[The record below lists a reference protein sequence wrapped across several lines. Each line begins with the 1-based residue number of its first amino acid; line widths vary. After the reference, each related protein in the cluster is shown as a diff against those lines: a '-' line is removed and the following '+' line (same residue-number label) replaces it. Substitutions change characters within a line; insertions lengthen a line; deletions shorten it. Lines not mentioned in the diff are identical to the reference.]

1 MANRGALLECWC
13 ERWGSIYTTG
23 RRPITPPLAVASRLQ
38 PPARAQDGTEGRNPI
53 KGRLKAAHYYNLSSG
68 LVKHTSSG
76 CNTATLK
83 NDLVRRESTVPKKPA
98 KVQATKDEM
107 PVGPQSQDV
116 NLVNIPLFKRRKGNV
131 HRMEFLQKSI
141 RHTVLTMEEDPAP
154 PPIPTEADMAYMS
167 VIFEK
172 ALKKLQL

>member
-1 MANRGALLECWC
+1 ANRGALLECWC

-83 NDLVRRESTVPKKPA
+83 NDLVRR
-98 KVQATKDEM
+98 
-107 PVGPQSQDV
+107 
-116 NLVNIPLFKRRKGNV
+116 KGNV

-154 PPIPTEADMAYMS
+154 SPIPTEADMAYMS

>member
-1 MANRGALLECWC
+1 MMAVLLY
-13 ERWGSIYTTG
+13 SIQ
-23 RRPITPPLAVASRLQ
+23 REETPS
-38 PPARAQDGTEGRNPI
+38 

-83 NDLVRRESTVPKKPA
+83 NGLVRREFTMPKKPA

-107 PVGPQSQDV
+107 PEGPQSQDV
-116 NLVNIPLFKRRKGNV
+116 NLVNIPLFKKRKGNV
-131 HRMEFLQKSI
+131 HRMEFLKKSL
-141 RHTVLTMEEDPAP
+141 RHTFLTMEEDPAL